1 MTEVLQWLGH
11 LENSKIVALL
21 IFFVTFCG
29 ILIYVFTGKQRRD
42 RLESYKYIP
51 FADEEKSHGVSPRT
65 DETRKVDE
73 R

>member
-1 MTEVLQWLGH
+1 MTEMLQWLGH

-21 IFFVTFCG
+21 IFFVAFCG
-29 ILIYVFTGKQRRD
+29 ILFYVYTGKQRKE

-51 FADEEKSHGVSPRT
+51 FADEDNTES
-65 DETRKVDE
+65 DETRKVDK

>member
-1 MTEVLQWLGH
+1 MAEMMQWLGR

-29 ILIYVFTGKQRRD
+29 ILIYVFTGKQRKE

-51 FADEEKSHGVSPRT
+51 FDDEDKPAS
-65 DETRKVDE
+65 DETRKADDQ
-73 R
+73 

>member
-1 MTEVLQWLGH
+1 MTDVLQWLGR

-51 FADEEKSHGVSPRT
+51 FDDEDKPAS
-65 DETRKVDE
+65 DETRKADE

>member
-1 MTEVLQWLGH
+1 MTEMLQWLGR

-29 ILIYVFTGKQRRD
+29 ILIYVFTGKQRKE

-51 FADEEKSHGVSPRT
+51 FDDEEKHAS

-73 R
+73 Q

>member
-1 MTEVLQWLGH
+1 MTMSEVLQWLGR

-21 IFFVTFCG
+21 IFFVTFCA
-29 ILIYVFTGKQRRD
+29 ILLYVFTGKKRRE

-51 FADEEKSHGVSPRT
+51 FADEDKTESA
-65 DETRKVDE
+65 DTRKVDE

>member
-1 MTEVLQWLGH
+1 MIEMLQWLGR

-29 ILIYVFTGKQRRD
+29 ILFYVFTGKQRKQ

-51 FADEEKSHGVSPRT
+51 FADEDDTES
-65 DETRKVDE
+65 DETRRVDK

>member
-1 MTEVLQWLGH
+1 MNMSEVLQWLGR

-21 IFFVTFCG
+21 IFFVTFCA
-29 ILIYVFTGKQRRD
+29 ILLYVFTGKKRRE

-51 FADEEKSHGVSPRT
+51 FADEDKSESA
-65 DETRKVDE
+65 DTRKVDE